1 MKLKAVHLHP
11 WAGQANRNISFGPG
25 LNVVL
30 GVNDIGKSSLFA
42 AIERA
47 LFLPAKLTKPI
58 FAKELQP
65 FVPIGGDTAKVSLEM
80 LNGSGEAGITL
91 EKTWGSRPDAVL
103 KFPGGRE
110 VREEEAIQKALE
122 ELIGVR
128 AGTYRSIHLARQ
140 SHLARSLE
148 ELKTDRS
155 PIEDL
160 GSLLQKTLFET
171 DGVSVEALRSKLQ
184 RSIDDHFSQWD
195 SVARAPKD
203 NRGIHNPWKR
213 EVGTLLAAFYKKAQA
228 EKDFEETR
236 KAEAELDRLQQ
247 ELEKLKIQASQDS
260 ALVQERK
267 ALIPAIQERKAL
279 RAQLQTAQ
287 AEGVRIQ
294 EDLARWS
301 AWQAEIAPKEQ
312 QLASLEERC
321 KALESEQAGSE
332 NELKNRSLR
341 ETYPKARELKQRD
354 EELLGRG
361 RALKA
366 QALACEEIK
375 KAHTSLK
382 ELKASLKSGRL
393 SVSFQALQ
401 PQHLISQRD
410 IDGESRQEL
419 SSGSTVK
426 LDAGGRIRLATH
438 QFQLTVESGDGNFSE
453 VARQAAH
460 LEDQIRSLLLAQQL
474 ANLEMAEDV
483 LKRQDE
489 TRNEL
494 KAVRESLKTLLGNET
509 FESLEARFQELGE
522 SQAYRPSAQIRAELG
537 QARDQLG
544 AMRAQLESARRG
556 ISGLQA
562 QYACTEAGAL
572 LQRAVKS
579 QLSVQQFQEK
589 LEALPKLPEAATQNE
604 AGFLA
609 EYQSAENR
617 LDAQRSRHLTLES
630 QRAALLASAPQASV
644 QELEPQVTEAREEF
658 ERQLAHGRALVKVQ
672 STLNQILQAEAPDT
686 FGPLRQAFEA
696 SFQRL
701 TAGKYGAP
709 DLGAGSQEGV
719 PQSFERTDRV
729 RIPFQ
734 SLSTGMRDSAA
745 LGLRLSMAQ
754 VLGREQKGLLLLDD
768 PLVNLD
774 PAHAE
779 RAAREIQEFSAQG
792 WQVVIFT
799 CHPGHAEVLGG
810 SRIELGS
817 A

>member
-1 MKLKAVHLHP
+1 MKLKNVHLHP
-11 WAGQANRNISFGPG
+11 WAGQANRSLSFTPG

-80 LNGSGEAGITL
+80 LDSAGEAGITL
-91 EKTWGSRPDAVL
+91 EKTWGSRSEAVL

-110 VREEEAIQKALE
+110 VREEEAIREALE
-122 ELIGVR
+122 KLIGVR

-140 SHLARSLE
+140 AHLARSLE

-160 GSLLQKTLFET
+160 GSMLQKALFET
-171 DGVSVEALRSKLQ
+171 DGISVESLRSK
-184 RSIDDHFSQWD
+184 IDQAVAEHFSQWD
-195 SVARAPKD
+195 IVARAPKN
-203 NRGIHNPWKR
+203 NRGLHDPWKR
-213 EVGTLLAAFYKKAQA
+213 DVGTVLAAFYKKAQV

-247 ELEKLKIQASQDS
+247 ELERLKAQASQDS
-260 ALVQERK
+260 SLVQERK
-267 ALIPAIQERKAL
+267 ALIPAIQEKKAL

-287 AEGVRIQ
+287 AEGLRIQ
-294 EDLARWS
+294 GDVTRWS

-341 ETYPKARELKQRD
+341 ETYPKARDLKQRD
-354 EELLGRG
+354 EELLARG
-361 RALKA
+361 RSLKT

-375 KAHTSLK
+375 KAHASLK

-393 SVSFQALQ
+393 SVNFQALQ
-401 PQHLISQRD
+401 SLRLTSQRD
-410 IDGESRQEL
+410 IDPESRQEL
-419 SSGSTVK
+419 SSGSTVR
-426 LDAGGRIRLATH
+426 LEAGGRIRLESD

-474 ANLEMAEDV
+474 ANLEMAEEV
-483 LKRQDE
+483 LRRQDE
-489 TRNEL
+489 TRTEL
-494 KAVRESLKTLLGNET
+494 KAVRESLKTLLGSET
-509 FESLEARFQELGE
+509 FESLEARYLALGE
-522 SQAYRPSAQIRAELG
+522 SQSYRPSAQIRTELG

-544 AMRAQLESARRG
+544 TMRAQLESAHRG

-572 LQRAVKS
+572 FQLAVKN
-579 QLSVQQFQEK
+579 QLSVQQIQEK
-589 LEALPKLPEAATQNE
+589 IEALPRLPEAATQDE

-609 EYQSAENR
+609 EFQAAESR

-630 QRAALLASAPQASV
+630 QRAALLASAPEFSV
-644 QELEPQVTEAREEF
+644 QELEPQVTEARDEF
-658 ERQLAHGRALVKVQ
+658 ERQLAHGRALLLVQ
-672 STLNQILQAEAPDT
+672 ATLNKILQAEAPDT
-686 FGPLRQAFEA
+686 FGPLRQEFEA
-696 SFQRL
+696 SFSRL
-701 TAGKYGAP
+701 TAGKYASP
-709 DLGAGSQEGV
+709 DLGSGPQEGV

-729 RIPFQ
+729 RIPFH

-754 VLGREQKGLLLLDD
+754 VLGRDKKGLLLLDD

-779 RAAREIQEFSAQG
+779 RAAREIQGFSAQG

-799 CHPGHAEVLGG
+799 CHPGHAEILGG